1 MLKTLRQPKL
11 WITAAS
17 LAFIAVALGQQSSQL
32 RALTLAPHGWW
43 WLSLG
48 LGVTWLSILLNGLAW
63 KVLLFWLGHLPEGL
77 PLVPLFVRTNLLKY
91 LPGGIWHLVER
102 VRLLRPFVGG
112 GPALAGVN
120 FNFTPTANPKPLTSS
135 IIFGYF
141 CCKFIRPCFKCIP
154 ISKLF

>member
-77 PLVPLFVRTNLLKY
+77 PLVPPEAITEAKTM
-91 LPGGIWHLVER
+91 
-102 VRLLRPFVGG
+102 VG
-112 GPALAGVN
+112 ALAG
-120 FNFTPTANPKPLTSS
+120 S
-135 IIFGYF
+135 ITQCRIWNVTTD
-141 CCKFIRPCFKCIP
+141 PIP
-154 ISKLF
+154 FFPRH